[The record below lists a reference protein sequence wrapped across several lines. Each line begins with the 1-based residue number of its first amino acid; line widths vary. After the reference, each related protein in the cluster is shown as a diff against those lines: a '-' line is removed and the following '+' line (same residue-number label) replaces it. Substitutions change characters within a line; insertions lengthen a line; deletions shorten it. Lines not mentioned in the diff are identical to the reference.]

1 MIMSQETCLFVTP
14 KPTRIGMC
22 GMLDSLHYVFE
33 STHTNI
39 SMSSWRCFLRFSY
52 LVFLAG
58 FYFPYAAKSKSGG
71 KK

>member
-1 MIMSQETCLFVTP
+1 MEM
-14 KPTRIGMC
+14 
-22 GMLDSLHYVFE
+22 
-33 STHTNI
+33 
-39 SMSSWRCFLRFSY
+39 FLRFSY